1 MRKEKVRY
9 RSVSSRYR
17 VGLILILVVALLAM
31 GISQFFNVVE
41 HNAYNRAMDNLLEIN
56 GLFVQ
61 LDEVNECLYDYN
73 LFLRDRSQQGFW
85 EKSSQARLMISE
97 MMEQMQTDYSRVTLD
112 LCCLA
117 QTYLDESESFVRT
130 LSTYAFLHPGS
141 ENVGTFEEAYQNTQ
155 RYFSYI
161 NSSFKDIYSLK
172 LAAMEQLRQKM
183 ECLWLTCITAQLVL
197 MGLAVCV
204 YLLYHR
210 KVVRQITLSL
220 EKLTEFARKVARQP
234 DVEESIELNTGD
246 ELELFANTFN
256 EMLARIHRQMEQLE
270 ADALLR
276 EQLKEAE
283 LENLRIS
290 AALKTNELSLLQ
302 SRINPHFLFNTLN
315 IIIQTA
321 QVEGA
326 EETVTLMEATS
337 EYLRYNLT
345 KLNKVVTLADEV
357 ENARNYAYIQEC
369 RFGNRYSFTFS
380 IDDGCVDLPVPCM
393 ILQPLIENSIRH
405 GLNNRLQD
413 ARIET
418 RIRRRDTGTIC
429 IEISDNG
436 TGISSEKQLELQA
449 SFESQE
455 DGGHIGLRNVY
466 KRLKLF
472 YGSDVRFEFDSVP
485 GDCVVRI
492 LLPGEK

>member
-1 MRKEKVRY
+1 MRKEKARY

-85 EKSSQARLMISE
+85 EKSSQARLLISE
-97 MMEQMQTDYSRVTLD
+97 MMEQMQTDYSRGTLD

-141 ENVGTFEEAYQNTQ
+141 ENVGTFEESYQNTQ

-161 NSSFKDIYSLK
+161 NSSFKDIYTLK

-183 ECLWLTCITAQLVL
+183 ECFWLTCITAQLVL

-234 DVEESIELNTGD
+234 DV
-246 ELELFANTFN
+246 
-256 EMLARIHRQMEQLE
+256 
-270 ADALLR
+270 
-276 EQLKEAE
+276 
-283 LENLRIS
+283 
-290 AALKTNELSLLQ
+290 
-302 SRINPHFLFNTLN
+302 
-315 IIIQTA
+315 
-321 QVEGA
+321 
-326 EETVTLMEATS
+326 
-337 EYLRYNLT
+337 
-345 KLNKVVTLADEV
+345 
-357 ENARNYAYIQEC
+357 
-369 RFGNRYSFTFS
+369 
-380 IDDGCVDLPVPCM
+380 
-393 ILQPLIENSIRH
+393 
-405 GLNNRLQD
+405 
-413 ARIET
+413 
-418 RIRRRDTGTIC
+418 
-429 IEISDNG
+429 
-436 TGISSEKQLELQA
+436 
-449 SFESQE
+449 
-455 DGGHIGLRNVY
+455 
-466 KRLKLF
+466 
-472 YGSDVRFEFDSVP
+472 
-485 GDCVVRI
+485 
-492 LLPGEK
+492 

>member
-1 MRKEKVRY
+1 MRKENARD
-9 RSVSSRYR
+9 RSVSTQYRY
-17 VGLILILVVALLAM
+17 GLMLILAVAVLVI
-31 GISQFFNVVE
+31 GISQVFNIAE

-56 GLFVQ
+56 GLFAQ
-61 LDEVNECLYDYN
+61 LDEVNDFLYDYN

-85 EKSSQARLMISE
+85 EKATQTRHLISQIQA
-97 MMEQMQTDYSRVTLD
+97 QMPTEYSRSTMD

-130 LSTYAFLHPGS
+130 LNAYAFQHPGS
-141 ENVGTFEEAYQNTQ
+141 ENVGMFEEGYQNTQ

-161 NSSFKDIYSLK
+161 NSSFKDIYTVK
-172 LAAMEQLRQKM
+172 LASTEQLYQKT
-183 ECLWLTCITAQLVL
+183 ERFWLVSITIQLVL
-197 MGLAVCV
+197 MGLGGWV

-210 KVVRQITLSL
+210 RVVRKITLSL
-220 EKLTEFARKVARQP
+220 QKLTEFARKVALQP
-234 DVEESIELNTGD
+234 DAEECIELNTGD

-256 EMLARIHRQMEQLE
+256 EMLDRIHRQMEQLE
-270 ADALLR
+270 ANALLR

-290 AALKTNELSLLQ
+290 AALQANELSLLQ

-345 KLNKVVTLADEV
+345 KLNKVVTLAAEV
-357 ENARNYAYIQEC
+357 ENARNYAYIQER

-380 IDDGCVDLPVPCM
+380 IDDGCVNLPIPCM

-405 GLNNRLQD
+405 GLNNCLQD
-413 ARIET
+413 GMIGT
-418 RIRRRDTGTIC
+418 RIRRLEDNTIC

-436 TGISSEKQLELQA
+436 TGISPEKQQQLQA
-449 SFESQE
+449 SFESQD

-472 YGSDVRFEFDSVP
+472 YGSGVRFEFDSVP
-485 GDCVVRI
+485 GNCVVRI
-492 LLPGEK
+492 LLPGEN